1 MDWDVEFNHRRDA
14 WIAKQSG
21 TIKGTD
27 AFKKARNEYLINWK
41 FHKDFQKFVKE
52 EWKRVKQL
60 ANSQNKILVASPHML
75 LELFQ
80 EDFGQV
86 LTMSKDDFVKR
97 GKARGDANPELW
109 KEGIDNTINSLATN
123 PVF

>member
-1 MDWDVEFNHRRDA
+1 
-14 WIAKQSG
+14 
-21 TIKGTD
+21 
-27 AFKKARNEYLINWK
+27 
-41 FHKDFQKFVKE
+41 
-52 EWKRVKQL
+52 
-60 ANSQNKILVASPHML
+60 ML

-80 EDFGQV
+80 EDFGQL

-109 KEGIDNTINSLATN
+109 KEAIDKTINSLATN